1 MKTDRY
7 KDWEYKFFD
16 GEALSPEEELL
27 LKEES
32 DNPYFS
38 FLKDEK
44 KGKLDMSFDDF
55 LSKVEDTSSAVQ
67 SNDAPVIAITKA
79 KPNFGNGLRN
89 YWMAA
94 SLVTFMGVLGGY
106 LFVNEESGE
115 ITKPIKTVVRQDTEP
130 EINHSIEIQE
140 PQTTVESSSQENQS
154 SRPNKKT
161 SEKIIMVKNATTPA
175 SKQKVT
181 NPATNKTKHT
191 SQSQAS
197 DYAYNPNYVIING
210 KPVYNEQEAI
220 ALTEDAVNY
229 LASNVSKTVDH
240 AQSVKNLSLDF
251 K

>member
-7 KDWEYKFFD
+7 KDWEYKFFE
-16 GEALSPEEELL
+16 GEALSPEEEQL

-38 FLKDEK
+38 FLKEEK
-44 KGKLDMSFDDF
+44 EGKLEMSFDDF
-55 LSKVEDTSSAVQ
+55 LSKVEDDV
-67 SNDAPVIAITKA
+67 NDEPNNPTPVIPISKA
-79 KPNFGNGLRN
+79 KPSFGYGLKN

-94 SLVTFMGVLGGY
+94 SLVMFMGVVGGY
-106 LFVNEESGE
+106 LFINEESGE
-115 ITKPIKTVVRQDTEP
+115 ITRPLKTVIKQDTEP
-130 EINHSIEIQE
+130 ETIHHNEIESQHTATENSAQE
-140 PQTTVESSSQENQS
+140 KQISTS
-154 SRPNKKT
+154 NKKS
-161 SEKIIMVKNATTPA
+161 SEKIIMAKTVTTPA

-181 NPATNKTKHT
+181 SPATNKTKYT
-191 SQSQAS
+191 NKSQTIG
-197 DYAYNPNYVIING
+197 YTYNPNYVIING

-220 ALTEDAVNY
+220 SLTEDAVNY

>member
-1 MKTDRY
+1 MKIDRY
-7 KDWEYKFFD
+7 KDLEYNFFE
-16 GEALSPEEELL
+16 GEALSPEEEQL

-32 DNPYFS
+32 NNPYFS

-44 KGKLDMSFDDF
+44 EGKLEMSFDDF
-55 LSKVEDTSSAVQ
+55 LSKAEGISPNQNNAT
-67 SNDAPVIAITKA
+67 PMIPLTKA
-79 KPNFGNGLRN
+79 RPSFGHGLKN

-94 SLVTFMGVLGGY
+94 SLVMFMGVLGGY

-115 ITKPIKTVVRQDTEP
+115 ITKPLKTVVKQDTEP
-130 EINHSIEIQE
+130 EAIIHTETTEQHSVVENPTQE
-140 PQTTVESSSQENQS
+140 QQISN
-154 SRPNKKT
+154 PNKK
-161 SEKIIMVKNATTPA
+161 SPGKIIMAKTATTPA

-181 NPATNKTKHT
+181 SPATNKTKYT
-191 SQSQAS
+191 SRSQAS

-220 ALTEDAVNY
+220 SLTEDAVNY